1 MSNPATLTIALPPD
15 LEEFVSSEVSS
26 GRYPTPGEV
35 VRQGLRLLKEWE
47 QPWQA
52 RLDELQRKIEVGQEQ
67 IHAGRVRDGEEF
79 FEELEEELRRA
90 SAGDAC

>member
-1 MSNPATLTIALPPD
+1 MSNPATLTVALPPD

-52 RLDELQRKIEVGQEQ
+52 RLDELRRKIEVGQEQ
-67 IHAGRVRDGEEF
+67 SGRVLDGEAV
-79 FEELEEELRRA
+79 FEEWDRELTDEER
-90 SAGDAC
+90 